1 MSRPTRMFLIYATPG
16 YDTARLHYNRSIMTP
31 DGKRIPKNFLS
42 NEALTEKLKNA
53 CPEIEF
59 VVRAID
65 RTPVGYQRLLAEIK
79 ELKDECDGM
88 VVVGGTRVDG
98 YGVSGEAK
106 YPLAFAGL
114 PIIIVNNL
122 FKLQPTPYK
131 MCVTHG
137 AKIAVASLDRE
148 GILKPEDAEA
158 MFQDL
163 ISKIRIIDAL
173 RRLKQARILFV
184 KDPAQDIDI
193 VDFKVVPP
201 RYNEMITAR
210 IKETFGTEF
219 VFRDVEELIAGYHTV
234 TDDQARGLAD
244 TWMSEAV
251 SVQENLEGEVLK
263 SAKLYLAIERM
274 KNEMDV
280 TPAAIMVSQEYRAIE
295 EGITTTT
302 SLPMMEFQKQGII
315 GCYQSYTGT
324 TFAQLLGYYMTGRL
338 SFVHDDVIDLYN
350 NISLHMHCGCPINN
364 LWGEGNLPYKI
375 RDYTTGAWHED
386 LKHRDGAVPAE
397 VAFPVGVP
405 VTIWKVH
412 PLQKKITVYT
422 GTSMDGEAL
431 YHEWKDIICRNKLP
445 VKVDDAERLLLNR
458 DIHEYGCHRTATFG
472 DLRKQIK
479 QLATFIGYEVDEW
492 DR

>member
-1 MSRPTRMFLIYATPG
+1 MSRPTRVFVIYATVG
-16 YDTARLHYNRSIMTP
+16 YDDARLHYNRSVMGP
-31 DGKRIPKNFLS
+31 NGKRIPRTFLS
-42 NEALTEKLKNA
+42 NDALTEKLRTT
-53 CPEIEF
+53 CPDVEF
-59 VVRAID
+59 IPRTVD
-65 RTPVGYQRLLAEIK
+65 RSPVGYQRLLAEIK
-79 ELKDECDGM
+79 ELKDDCDGL
-88 VVVGGTRVDG
+88 VIVGGTRVDG
-98 YGVSGEAK
+98 YGITGEAK

-114 PIIIVNNL
+114 PTIIVGNL
-122 FKLQPTPYK
+122 LNLEPTPYRT
-131 MCVTHG
+131 CIQRG

-148 GILKPEDAEA
+148 GILPAETSEG

-163 ISKIRIIDAL
+163 LDKIRILDAL
-173 RRLKQARILFV
+173 RRLRQAKILFI

-193 VDFKVVPP
+193 VDYKVVAPN
-201 RYNEMITAR
+201 YNDTIVAR

-219 VFRDVEELIAGYHTV
+219 VFRDVEELISGFHSV
-234 TDDQARGLAD
+234 TDDEARGLAD

-251 SVQENLEGEVLK
+251 SVQENLEGEVLQ
-263 SAKLYLAIERM
+263 SARLYLAIERM

-324 TFAQLLGYYMTGRL
+324 TLAQLLGYFMAGRL
-338 SFVHDDVIDLYN
+338 SFVHDDVVDIYN
-350 NISLHMHCGCPINN
+350 GLTLHMHCGCPIND

-386 LKHRDGAVPAE
+386 LKRRDGAVPAE
-397 VAFPVGVP
+397 VEFPVGVP
-405 VTIWKVH
+405 VTIWKVL
-412 PLQKKITVYT
+412 PMFRKITVYT
-422 GTSMDGEAL
+422 GTSVDGAAL
-431 YHEWKDIICRNKLP
+431 YDQWEDIICRNKLP
-445 VKVDDAERLLLNR
+445 VKVDDAERILLNR
-458 DIHEYGCHRTATFG
+458 DLHEYGCHRAATFG

-479 QLATFIGYEVDEW
+479 QLATFIGYEVEEW